1 MVENYTMNSYY
12 IECFNLYFC
21 EVYFCQVKSDAKD
34 TKYLASR
41 PWIYCKYKTQPQ
53 NNNVL
58 RRVDTLRD
66 IC

>member
-21 EVYFCQVKSDAKD
+21 EVYFCNVKSDAKD

-41 PWIYCKYKTQPQ
+41 P
-53 NNNVL
+53 
-58 RRVDTLRD
+58 
-66 IC
+66 